1 MSLYFSIHIFSF
13 RNSSR
18 WPTNIINSVD
28 KIKWSALAKAY
39 KLILFGVKDT
49 VDAKKIQNKRQ
60 NGENVENNRLMKRC
74 FIVTCLVSSTPRR
87 NVFRCENIF
96 IQTRGI
102 CYWKL
107 KQRLLGLCIKHSY
120 PPPGFPLF
128 LTRILSHFHRRL
140 ILSLLSIFYCRE
152 VTEDENY
159 KYSSSG
165 SYFAPPEV
173 SVSSLRDKITILYMT
188 HQC

>member
-1 MSLYFSIHIFSF
+1 
-13 RNSSR
+13 
-18 WPTNIINSVD
+18 
-28 KIKWSALAKAY
+28 
-39 KLILFGVKDT
+39 
-49 VDAKKIQNKRQ
+49 
-60 NGENVENNRLMKRC
+60 MKRC

-107 KQRLLGLCIKHSY
+107 KQRLLGL
-120 PPPGFPLF
+120 PPSFPLF

-173 SVSSLRDKITILYMT
+173 SVSSLRDKITILFMT

>member
-49 VDAKKIQNKRQ
+49 VNAKKIQNKRQ

-120 PPPGFPLF
+120 PPPPRFSPFSNPNTFSFPQASYFESLVHF
-128 LTRILSHFHRRL
+128 LLPGGHRRWEL
-140 ILSLLSIFYCRE
+140 QVF
-152 VTEDENY
+152 
-159 KYSSSG
+159 
-165 SYFAPPEV
+165 
-173 SVSSLRDKITILYMT
+173 
-188 HQC
+188 Q